1 MSRPDVSDERIP
13 QILDAAA
20 QMFSQHGIDGAS
32 MLQIAETADVS
43 KATIYHYFAS
53 KDELVVALTR
63 RLFTEDEPM
72 LEQLVKAQEPA
83 HERLQQYVV
92 DLVRLLEQNQTLY
105 PLIAETYAA
114 ATRRPLLRELTQTYF
129 DTYSAGFAQIIE
141 QGQAAGDLRADLNAR
156 ECALALVALIEGS
169 ILLARN
175 IGKPMGEIVTPNVGV
190 FLSAIQT

>member
-1 MSRPDVSDERIP
+1 MPRPDVSDERIP

-63 RLFTEDEPM
+63 RLFTEDEPI
-72 LEQLVKAQEPA
+72 LERLIKAQEPA

-92 DLVRLLEQNQTLY
+92 DLVRLLEQNQTL
-105 PLIAETYAA
+105 
-114 ATRRPLLRELTQTYF
+114 
-129 DTYSAGFAQIIE
+129 
-141 QGQAAGDLRADLNAR
+141 
-156 ECALALVALIEGS
+156 
-169 ILLARN
+169 
-175 IGKPMGEIVTPNVGV
+175 
-190 FLSAIQT
+190 